1 MEYGPIIAAGVSAL
15 ASGAAGLFVWGLK
28 AEVAALRTEIRASL
42 AETEN
47 RFFQR
52 VNGNY
57 VRKELYGDLTARVD
71 RIESRVDDLE

>member
-1 MEYGPIIAAGVSAL
+1 MDYAPIIATGISAL
-15 ASGAAGLFVWGLK
+15 ASAIAGLVAWGLK
-28 AEVAALRTEIRASL
+28 GEVSAMRNEVRASL
-42 AETEN
+42 AEAEN

-57 VRKELYGDLTARVD
+57 VRKELHTEMVARVD